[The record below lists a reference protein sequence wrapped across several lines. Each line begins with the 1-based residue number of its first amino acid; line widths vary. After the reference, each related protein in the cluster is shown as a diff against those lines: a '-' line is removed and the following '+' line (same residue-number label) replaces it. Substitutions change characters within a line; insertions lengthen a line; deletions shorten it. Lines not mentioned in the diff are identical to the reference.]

1 MTYRT
6 KRILE
11 TALYSATL
19 IIMVFTFYLRLS
31 NTRTLEILGKTYRTD
46 LVDAA
51 IWTPLAVIFAI
62 KWVREGHA
70 AFQRNV
76 SALKCAGFAVA
87 PASYLALSYSFNTI
101 DPIIFNK
108 EFR

>member
-62 KWVREGHA
+62 KWVREKKT
-70 AFQRNV
+70 FW
-76 SALKCAGFAVA
+76 ALLFVAIAVWKGMR
-87 PASYLALSYSFNTI
+87 LFKGT
-101 DPIIFNK
+101 
-108 EFR
+108 